1 MRSRSGLSPLVA
13 DDLHHACLHQDELE
27 AAVQGGAKHL
37 EQTISSGGQGGQEH
51 VTHLLQNLLN
61 HCLVG
66 HKSPKIKLK
75 VVAVNLGGER
85 KELAL

>member
-1 MRSRSGLSPLVA
+1 MGSRSCLSPLVA

-37 EQTISSGGQGGQEH
+37 AHIISSRGQGYQEH
-51 VTHLLQNLLN
+51 ITYLLQNLLN

-75 VVAVNLGGER
+75 VVAVNLGG
-85 KELAL
+85 KMI

>member
-1 MRSRSGLSPLVA
+1 MQSRSGLSSLVA

-37 EQTISSGGQGGQEH
+37 EHKHTISSRGQGYQEH
-51 VTHLLQNLLN
+51 VTYLLQNLLN

-75 VVAVNLGGER
+75 VVAVNLGGKR
-85 KELAL
+85 N